1 MMFRR
6 ARSLTSVTLP
16 LLCAAF
22 VSVTVLASDIPTK
35 PAISPPISSK
45 TRMELV
51 RAFNSEL
58 VYIRT
63 PFPMGKTGLKLKSGT
78 LSPAGDELQQMIA
91 MWGPSVKP
99 VDQARISNITIKDK
113 LIHFEINGGPVRNSK
128 WYERI
133 SVSGMG
139 GATPV
144 TPDNSN
150 ANARGSFVDL
160 AFDKYVPEMDPRQL
174 KEYLRPVFDFDS
186 KSPLDA
192 YLETVPP
199 KVKKAIQEHRVL
211 VGMNREMVIYAK
223 GRPPKKVR
231 EKDGDV
237 EHEDWIYGEPPQD
250 VDFVRMIGDEVVRV
264 ETMKVSGEKEIRTAK
279 EVDLNPNL
287 NMAQANQVPAH
298 PANAPTLRRPGED
311 LPDGRRST
319 DDPINPAPLPPDTT
333 QPDSAPPTPG
343 GPGHW
348 GALMASSS
356 LTQ

>member
-6 ARSLTSVTLP
+6 ASSLTAATLS
-16 LLCAAF
+16 LLCVAC
-22 VSVTVLASDIPTK
+22 VSVSLAASDIPTK
-35 PAISPPISSK
+35 PTISTPISSK

-78 LSPAGDELQQMIA
+78 LSPAGVELQQLIA

-99 VDQARISNITIKDK
+99 GDQARISNIVIKEK

-139 GATPV
+139 GETPI

-174 KEYLRPVFDFDS
+174 KEYLRPVFDFDA

-199 KVKKAIQEHRVL
+199 KVKTAIQEHRVL
-211 VGMNREMVIYAK
+211 VGMNREMVVYAK
-223 GRPPKKVR
+223 GRPPRKVR
-231 EKDGDV
+231 EKEGEV
-237 EHEDWIYGEPPQD
+237 EHEDWIYGEPPSD

-264 ETMKVSGEKEIRTAK
+264 ETMKVNGEKEIRTAK
-279 EVDLNPNL
+279 EIDLHPD
-287 NMAQANQVPAH
+287 ATVAEADQAHAR
-298 PANAPTLRRPGED
+298 PANPPTLRRPGED
-311 LPDGRRST
+311 LPDGKRST
-319 DDPINPAPLPPDTT
+319 NDTIDPAPLPPDRTP
-333 QPDSAPPTPG
+333 PDISAPSPGHGGTLLADGAPPT
-343 GPGHW
+343 
-348 GALMASSS
+348 
-356 LTQ
+356 Q